1 MIELFIKLTLYKE
14 KIMTRS
20 MYWGL
25 AILIF
30 LLGMVAVSIITYEI
44 AESQKLKKQLA
55 EAEKLANQ
63 IKERKTSENNPPVAR
78 EGFKIVPH
86 GDHWYEVP
94 IDAPDTWQGES
105 REPKS
110 QDPLPDMSK
119 YKIDFPED
127 IPEDFPTE
135 AELRQMDSDQ
145 LLHLARLYTKA
156 SNELSKELR
165 ETDPD
170 AGTRLYNAT
179 IPILYTIIDEN
190 RDRTNAII
198 EAMDREH
205 RREFP
210 VPRRIPATEE
220 SSAVFIDVKPP
231 KPE

>member
-1 MIELFIKLTLYKE
+1 MRYKL
-14 KIMTRS
+14 
-20 MYWGL
+20 YWGL
-25 AILIF
+25 GIFIVLLIGAF
-30 LLGMVAVSIITYEI
+30 TFVIVNEVQKNKQLE
-44 AESQKLKKQLA
+44 AELKKTK
-55 EAEKLANQ
+55 ELANQ
-63 IKERKTSENNPPVAR
+63 IKERKVAENNPTVAR
-78 EGFKIVPH
+78 EGFKMVPH
-86 GDHWYEVP
+86 GDHWHEVP
-94 IDAPDTWQGES
+94 IDAPDTWQGEPHA
-105 REPKS
+105 PKS
-110 QDPLPDMSK
+110 MDSFSEVPKFKSDLPD
-119 YKIDFPED
+119 E
-127 IPEDFPTE
+127 IPENFPTE

-179 IPILYTIIDEN
+179 IPILYKIIDEN

-231 KPE
+231 KKASNKGEKQ

>member
-1 MIELFIKLTLYKE
+1 MRYKL
-14 KIMTRS
+14 
-20 MYWGL
+20 YWGL
-25 AILIF
+25 GILIV
-30 LLGMVAVSIITYEI
+30 LLIGAVMVNQHAKNREL
-44 AESQKLKKQLA
+44 EKQLA
-55 EAEKLANQ
+55 EAEKLTNQ

-78 EGFKIVPH
+78 EGFKMVPH
-86 GDHWYEVP
+86 GDHWHEVP
-94 IDAPDTWQGES
+94 IDAPDTWQGEPHA
-105 REPKS
+105 PKS
-110 QDPLPDMSK
+110 MDSFSEVPKFKSDLPD
-119 YKIDFPED
+119 E
-127 IPEDFPTE
+127 IPENFPTE

-179 IPILYTIIDEN
+179 IPILYKIIDEN

-231 KPE
+231 KKASNKGEKQ